1 MIDITFDMFSDTP
14 EGKDPD
20 TWSPTLRKYHQT
32 LWSKRLPNG
41 KIFSLDLETR
51 QLLHHRSELGEF
63 YLSSDSIGHTY
74 SRIISMSHI
83 VELIP
88 TEEIN
93 SFFLYVALSVDILFI
108 PAKELIIK

>member
-32 LWSKRLPNG
+32 LWNKRLPNG

-51 QLLHHRSELGEF
+51 WSNQ
-63 YLSSDSIGHTY
+63 Y
-74 SRIISMSHI
+74 
-83 VELIP
+83 
-88 TEEIN
+88 
-93 SFFLYVALSVDILFI
+93 
-108 PAKELIIK
+108 